1 MSLLIKFVTGF
12 AALGL
17 IISLTFSLLGGNRIT
32 SVVVTTVVCTLLSA
46 GMGLGTYKT
55 LEMRVPEF
63 LEFLAGLSS
72 FESTETGADKNYFD
86 SEDSESEYGDG
97 DSAQAVSAQA
107 EDSTETRVFGD
118 HILVN
123 KVKIKNEPKLIAQA
137 IRTMLAKDNE

>member
-1 MSLLIKFVTGF
+1 MSLLVKFIAGF

-32 SVVVTTVVCTLLSA
+32 SVVVTTIVCTLLSA
-46 GMGLGTYKT
+46 AMGLGTYKT

-63 LEFLAGLSS
+63 LEFLGGLGS
-72 FESTETGADKNYFD
+72 FESAETGTDKSYFD
-86 SEDSESEYGDG
+86 SEDSETEFGDN
-97 DSAQAVSAQA
+97 DAAQASAQA
-107 EDSTETRVFGD
+107 EDSTETKVFGD